1 MFVCVC
7 VVFRTCAAF
16 WSMLSQLFI
25 VYNTIELHIF
35 NCNEVLTSQIHEKNE
50 LRSLSVMLFMLL
62 RLVYLLKCSNK
73 GSGAVAGRH
82 RAPIRDEWDANRYIY
97 TVPIEQWKGKHF
109 KADKKQFLKYL
120 LNI

>member
-35 NCNEVLTSQIHEKNE
+35 NCNEVLTSQIHEKKPAPLIISNA
-50 LRSLSVMLFMLL
+50 VHAAPTCLF
-62 RLVYLLKCSNK
+62 
-73 GSGAVAGRH
+73 
-82 RAPIRDEWDANRYIY
+82 
-97 TVPIEQWKGKHF
+97 T
-109 KADKKQFLKYL
+109 
-120 LNI
+120 